1 MYVLWFMLLLLP
13 AIAAVYYFYLEK
25 PLPQGVVIDRLV
37 VYKSKRK
44 MEAYSNGKIVKTYIV
59 SLGKNPVGHK
69 EFEGDFK
76 TPEGIYSINERNA
89 NSAYYKN
96 LGVSY
101 PNEADRMNAEKHGK
115 SPGGL
120 IKIHGLRNDSGFIG
134 KFHRFKDW
142 TAGCIAVTNEEME
155 ELFIAVKNNAVIEIL
170 P

>member
-1 MYVLWFMLLLLP
+1 MLGLLFLLP
-13 AIAAVYYFYLEK
+13 ITLAAYYFYQGK
-25 PLPQGVVIDRLV
+25 QLPEDVEIDTLV

-44 MEAYSNGKIVKTYIV
+44 MQAYSNGKLLKTYSV

-69 EFEGDFK
+69 EFEGDCK
-76 TPEGIYSINERNA
+76 TPEGIYHINGRNT

-101 PNEADRMNAEKHGK
+101 PNKADEEHAKSQGK

-120 IKIHGLRNDSGFIG
+120 IKIHGLRNDSGYIG

-142 TAGCIAVTNEEME
+142 TAGCIAVTNGEMD
-155 ELFIAVKNNAVIEIL
+155 ELFTAVKDNAVIEIL